1 MIQPTTRR
9 QRAADACRLR
19 FEGKP
24 YKPGTRDCPLLA
36 LHALRKVGVSVPWA
50 KGLKWKT
57 EAEGLRA
64 LKALGFKNLIEA
76 VDSLGLPRIAPAKA
90 LAGDLIALPTSHQ
103 LGALAVSMGNG
114 NLLAFTDHSPNA
126 EVLVGV
132 TEFVKDDLGPC
143 AWRVI

>member
-9 QRAADACRLR
+9 ERAAAACRQR
-19 FEGKP
+19 FHEKP
-24 YKPGTRDCPLLA
+24 YKPGTRDCPLLG

-64 LKALGFKNLIEA
+64 MKALGFKNLIEA
-76 VDSLGLPRIAPAKA
+76 VDSLGLPRIPPAMA
-90 LAGDLIALPTSHQ
+90 LAADLIALPTTHQ
-103 LGALAVSMGNG
+103 IGALAVSMGNG
-114 NLLAFTDHSPNA
+114 NLLAFTDYSPNA
-126 EVLVGV
+126 EILTGC